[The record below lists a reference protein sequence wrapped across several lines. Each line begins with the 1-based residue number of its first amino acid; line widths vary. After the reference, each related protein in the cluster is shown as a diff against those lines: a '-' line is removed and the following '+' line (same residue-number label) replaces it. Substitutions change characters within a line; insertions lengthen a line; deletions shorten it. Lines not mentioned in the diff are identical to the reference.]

1 MGNIIPKRNKKQVIP
16 LKCDESDIPIKA
28 ESYINNEDNATVKNS
43 IRFLNDVE
51 YKKINYSN
59 IKN

>member
-1 MGNIIPKRNKKQVIP
+1 MGNIIPKRNKRQVIP
-16 LKCDESDIPIKA
+16 VKSNESDIPIKA
-28 ESYINNEDNATVKNS
+28 ESYINNEDNATVENS

-51 YKKINYSN
+51 YQKINYDN